1 MWYIGIDAITKNP
14 LVSSDHVFTMGHI
27 KLIPLNQGKE
37 TKVVGSW
44 VGGKCMGRGDVVKGL
59 QEDMAMALYLNHIT
73 PHMDLSPSPM
83 SYTHMICQSF
93 DTLISTL

>member
-1 MWYIGIDAITKNP
+1 
-14 LVSSDHVFTMGHI
+14 MGHI

-73 PHMDLSPSPM
+73 PAYGPFPISYVLNPHDLSV
-83 SYTHMICQSF
+83 
-93 DTLISTL
+93 L

>member
-1 MWYIGIDAITKNP
+1 
-14 LVSSDHVFTMGHI
+14 
-27 KLIPLNQGKE
+27 
-37 TKVVGSW
+37 
-44 VGGKCMGRGDVVKGL
+44 MGRGDVVKGL

-93 DTLISTL
+93 DTLIPTL